1 MECSWS
7 VASSGPDE
15 SSQVVLVT
23 GDLDVYRI
31 DNMIKRGCLRFWR
44 VCFRQQCIWCDC
56 SQSSLSNELKDAFND
71 GCISD
76 KSVLDRVVC
85 LGVS

>member
-23 GDLDVYRI
+23 GDLDVVQDRQH
-31 DNMIKRGCLRFWR
+31 DQKRLSQVLAR
-44 VCFRQQCIWCDC
+44 VFP
-56 SQSSLSNELKDAFND
+56 STVHL
-71 GCISD
+71 
-76 KSVLDRVVC
+76 V
-85 LGVS
+85 